1 MQPFDM
7 PEVQLGDWVLFRP
20 HDNADTEIGLVSQV
34 GQRAVVLWVVSPGY
48 GGTERPSVHHKDDPG
63 LHEYPEWK
71 RYGTWEHKPADP
83 KVAILSEKVA
93 MLEKKLAALQPNKKG
108 Q

>member
-1 MQPFDM
+1 MQPFEM
-7 PEVQLGDWVLFRP
+7 PEVSLGEWVFYRA
-20 HDNADTEIGLVSQV
+20 HADADQEIALVSQV

-63 LHEYPEWK
+63 LEEYPEWK
-71 RYGTWEHKPADP
+71 RYGTWEHRPRDP
-83 KVAILSEKVA
+83 QIAMLSEKVA
-93 MLEKKLAALQPNKKG
+93 LLEKKLSALQPTKKG